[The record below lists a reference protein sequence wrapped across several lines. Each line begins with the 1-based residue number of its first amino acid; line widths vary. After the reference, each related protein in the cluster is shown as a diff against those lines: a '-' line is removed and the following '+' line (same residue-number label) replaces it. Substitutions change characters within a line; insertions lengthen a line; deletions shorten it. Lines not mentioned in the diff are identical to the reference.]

1 MKKFHKVIK
10 FNQNAWLS
18 PYINMNTKLK
28 QKAKNN
34 FEKYFSKLM
43 NNAAFGKTMES
54 GVTKHRNIKLVKP
67 KKEKKL
73 FSIRTE
79 LSYCKVCH
87 SKVISNGNEENSI
100 INE

>member
-10 FNQNAWLS
+10 LNQNTWLS
-18 PYINMNTKLK
+18 PYINMNTKLR
-28 QKAKNN
+28 QKTKNN

-43 NNAAFGKTMES
+43 NNAAFGKTMQN
-54 GVTKHRNIKLVKP
+54 VTKYQTCKP

-87 SKVISNGNEENSI
+87 SKVISNGNEENSS